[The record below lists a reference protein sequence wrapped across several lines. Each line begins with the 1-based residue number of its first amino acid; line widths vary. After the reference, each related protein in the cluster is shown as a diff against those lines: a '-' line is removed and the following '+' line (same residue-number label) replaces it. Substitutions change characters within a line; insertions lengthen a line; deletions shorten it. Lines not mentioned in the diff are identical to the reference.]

1 MKEAVLQQNIRL
13 ALGMRDDIF
22 MFRINVGVF
31 RPIDGPSQRVIR
43 SAPEGTPDLM
53 GVLAPG
59 KAFAIEVKA
68 PRGKQRDAQ
77 KNWQDAWEKRG
88 GIYILARSLDDV
100 YAGLD
105 ITP

>member
-59 KAFAIEVKA
+59 RAFAIEVKA
-68 PRGKQRDAQ
+68 PRGKQQDAQ

-88 GIYILARSLDDV
+88 GIYVLARSLEDV
-100 YAGLD
+100 YAGLM
-105 ITP
+105 IEP